1 MRDLRVSNTFQ
12 GGVDERE
19 RGELEKRVEGAR
31 REVAALAKTKGVIQ
45 ERRKRLETEIE
56 RVAARQKNL
65 AAIASSVREEIRRL
79 DGAVASARGYLER
92 DSRATDVDKIERETK
107 RARPRA

>member
-1 MRDLRVSNTFQ
+1 VSNTFQ

-45 ERRKRLETEIE
+45 
-56 RVAARQKNL
+56 
-65 AAIASSVREEIRRL
+65 
-79 DGAVASARGYLER
+79 
-92 DSRATDVDKIERETK
+92 
-107 RARPRA
+107 